1 MKIAFNFK
9 EKSEILSFDEFCLIS
24 GEGGIGKTLLLE
36 LLEEGFSEKEKNFS
50 VDGIKPCKNDYNII
64 KINEKSIFSDEFKFT
79 RNNELRKL
87 IYDQFI
93 EEYKESN
100 EIIDNLNE
108 QLMVINNNV
117 NDYLKN
123 ITELDISFKTKIDN
137 IEAIIDKNTTIIFE
151 EKPIE
156 KNAISINKMLLLDLY
171 LEKLVAEN
179 ENIILIDNIENFL
192 TNEQIYLFLN
202 KLKEKSHNYN
212 LKVIMTTSSNNVFKA
227 CFHDFKIY
235 KLTSEGLKN
244 INYEEIIRYAL
255 LKSEHLIVTDEA
267 FEEFYHKNIS
277 LIDENDLNN
286 FKAKHVNKNLLNIG
300 LLYTNKKISILTEYE
315 LLNNEYII
323 LNNHLEYFFYQKLAN
338 DLGVDI

>member
-1 MKIAFNFK
+1 MELF
-9 EKSEILSFDEFCLIS
+9 EDGFDE
-24 GEGGIGKTLLLE
+24 KD
-36 LLEEGFSEKEKNFS
+36 KNFS

-123 ITELDISFKTKIDN
+123 ITKLDISFKTKIDN
-137 IEAIIDKNTTIIFE
+137 IEAIIDKNTSIVFE

-156 KNAISINKMLLLDLY
+156 KNAISINKTLLLDLY
-171 LEKLVAEN
+171 LEKLISEN

-202 KLKEKSHNYN
+202 KLKEKNKNYSM
-212 LKVIMTTSSNNVFKA
+212 KVIITTSSNNVFKA
-227 CFHDFKIY
+227 CFHCFKIY
-235 KLTSEGLKN
+235 KLTNEGLKN
-244 INYEEIIRYAL
+244 VNYEETITYAL
-255 LKSEHLIVTDEA
+255 LRNEYLINNDET
-267 FEEFYHKNIS
+267 FEEFYQKNLS

-286 FKAKHVNKNLLNIG
+286 YRLKHIYKNLLNIG
-300 LLYTNKKISILTEYE
+300 LLYTNKKVNLLTEYKQINGE
-315 LLNNEYII
+315 YILLNNSV
-323 LNNHLEYFFYQKLAN
+323 EYFFYKKLAT
-338 DLGVDI
+338 DLTIDI